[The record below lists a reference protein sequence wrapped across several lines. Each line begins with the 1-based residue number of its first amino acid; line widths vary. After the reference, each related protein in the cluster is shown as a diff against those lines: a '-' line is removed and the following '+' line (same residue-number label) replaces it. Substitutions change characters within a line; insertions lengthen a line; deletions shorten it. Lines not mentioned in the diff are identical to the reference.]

1 MPVIKTH
8 LFDVAAAKLGKTEQ
22 EKKLYSNDD
31 DDVESF
37 DNVLSKDRAHNRH

>member
-8 LFDVAAAKLGKTEQ
+8 LFDIAAAKLGKTEQ
-22 EKKLYSNDD
+22 EKKSYSND

-37 DNVLSKDRAHNRH
+37 DNVLSKDRTRNRH